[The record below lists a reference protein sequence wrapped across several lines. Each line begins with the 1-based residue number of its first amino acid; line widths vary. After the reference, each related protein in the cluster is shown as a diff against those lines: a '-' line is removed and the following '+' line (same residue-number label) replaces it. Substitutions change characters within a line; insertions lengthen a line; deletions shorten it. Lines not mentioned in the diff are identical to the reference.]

1 MTALKRA
8 RQYWERIDAT
18 PGLDPEST
26 VFLTTT
32 VGALLAAAEE
42 QAEGLQNLR
51 ELMAMRGPS
60 TGSADMSR
68 TDALKL
74 AREHVEAMS
83 TNGRGYQD
91 GVKLHDKVQAME
103 RFARFLMGESE

>member
-1 MTALKRA
+1 MSGTSTLIGRWNIVNSAMYIDQYDSAGNEIPKPVGDLLEAL
-8 RQYWERIDAT
+8 
-18 PGLDPEST
+18 
-26 VFLTTT
+26 
-32 VGALLAAAEE
+32 VGDVQALMEAAERP
-42 QAEGLQNLR
+42 APK
-51 ELMAMRGPS
+51 AA
-60 TGSADMSR
+60 TMSR